1 MNIHPFR
8 ASVPSLDRIF
18 NPALFF
24 SKAKHLYPVYYK
36 NGYFTKL
43 NKKGLFVYRQRR
55 QTESHVG
62 IIAATHVQDYIQEH
76 IIKHEETLE
85 AKEEKM
91 VKLFEERN
99 GQIKPVLLTYPTVSE
114 IDVFLKHIIE
124 TREPNQQITFR
135 DAEHD
140 IWYLQDEEDY
150 NYVQSLF
157 KDKVEKAY
165 IADGHHRAATLTRYY
180 RYALNRLKVLPENS
194 PYNYLFCAFFGTN
207 ELTIADYNRVVQ
219 VGELFDKAAF
229 FEQLKKV
236 ATVTPTFKPCKPA
249 AKHELTFVI
258 EEEWYRLR
266 WKQEIIEQEDSL
278 LKQLDVSLLNKLIF
292 KDILHMEN
300 IRTSESIDYIGGD
313 RGIDGILSRI
323 NSGKEKSI
331 GFMLAPISTTDFM
344 QIVDKEGVMPPKS
357 TYFMPRIHNSFVN
370 LMFDN

>member
-1 MNIHPFR
+1 VNIHPFR
-8 ASVPSLDRIF
+8 ASVPSLERIY

-36 NGYFTKL
+36 NGYFSKL
-43 NKKGLFVYRQRR
+43 NKKALFVYRQRR
-55 QTESHVG
+55 ETQSHVG

-114 IDVFLKHIIE
+114 IDIFLKHIIE
-124 TREPNQQITFR
+124 SREPNQRIHFR

-140 IWYLQDEEDY
+140 IWYLQDEADY

-165 IADGHHRAATLTRYY
+165 IADGHHRAATLSRYY
-180 RYALNRLKVLPENS
+180 RYALDRLKVLPENS

-219 VGELFDKAAF
+219 VADTFDKDTFIQA
-229 FEQLKKV
+229 LKKI
-236 ATVTPTFKPCKPA
+236 ATVTPTFKPCKPES
-249 AKHELTFVI
+249 KHELTFVI
-258 EEEWYRLR
+258 DEEWYRLR
-266 WKQEIIEQEDSL
+266 WSQQTIEQESSRL
-278 LKQLDVSLLNKLIF
+278 QQLDVSLLNKLIF
-292 KDILHMEN
+292 NDILKMEN
-300 IRTSESIDYIGGD
+300 IRSSEAIEYIGGD
-313 RGIDGILSRI
+313 RGIEGVMSNISMT
-323 NSGKEKSI
+323 KEKTI

-357 TYFMPRIHNSFVN
+357 TYFMPRIHNAFVN